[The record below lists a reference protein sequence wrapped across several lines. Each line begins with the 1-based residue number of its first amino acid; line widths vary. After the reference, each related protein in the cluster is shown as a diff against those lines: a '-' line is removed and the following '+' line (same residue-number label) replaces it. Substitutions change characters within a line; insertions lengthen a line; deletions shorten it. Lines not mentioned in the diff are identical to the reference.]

1 LKKYNSLAKKRVLI
15 NSISIQNKGFNKTR
29 SIGGTGMKCRLNLC
43 LVIAVVFVLG
53 VGHAAAM
60 TPLIEAAKKGDTQK
74 VQALLA
80 KGEDVNA
87 EDDETGHTALQWAA
101 HEGHTDTVQAM
112 LAEERVSTLK
122 AQLASALGCAAS
134 NGHTATVQVLL
145 AKGADVEGDNDDGWT
160 PLLYAA
166 QHGYTDTVQALLA
179 LGVDVNTRS
188 GSGRTAL
195 MAAAKQSSTEIVQ
208 ALLAKGADVNAEDK
222 EGTTALIEAAA
233 WGHVENV
240 QALLKNGA
248 DVNASDISGYTALM
262 WPSKKGNIE
271 IVQALLSH
279 GTDVNAKNRDG
290 DTALTLAKSNR
301 NEWEDTKKLYAL
313 MAQSADKNGKDL
325 NDYIAST
332 YETGERFEDIVILL
346 KKSGAREKR
355 H

>member
-1 LKKYNSLAKKRVLI
+1 
-15 NSISIQNKGFNKTR
+15 
-29 SIGGTGMKCRLNLC
+29 MKCRLNLC

-101 HEGHTDTVQAM
+101 HKGHTDTVQAM

-122 AQLASALGCAAS
+122 AQLASALGCAA
-134 NGHTATVQVLL
+134 
-145 AKGADVEGDNDDGWT
+145 
-160 PLLYAA
+160 
-166 QHGYTDTVQALLA
+166 
-179 LGVDVNTRS
+179 
-188 GSGRTAL
+188 
-195 MAAAKQSSTEIVQ
+195 
-208 ALLAKGADVNAEDK
+208 
-222 EGTTALIEAAA
+222 
-233 WGHVENV
+233 
-240 QALLKNGA
+240 
-248 DVNASDISGYTALM
+248 
-262 WPSKKGNIE
+262 SKKGNIE